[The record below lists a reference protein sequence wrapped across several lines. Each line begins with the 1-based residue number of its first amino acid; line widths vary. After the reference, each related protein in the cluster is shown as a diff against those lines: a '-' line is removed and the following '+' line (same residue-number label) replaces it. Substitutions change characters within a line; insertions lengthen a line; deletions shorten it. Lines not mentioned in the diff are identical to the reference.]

1 MGQSKLPKRYLDLS
15 FDIYTEQSYQGFI
28 SFEIP
33 AHYRGFDL
41 GVQIEA
47 VAGIYFSILSAP
59 NNQELLAGLK
69 PYVRQDVIDQL
80 ATYGR
85 TLPGNWWAQIDA
97 RAYLPESYGSNRV
110 ITYWSNPDQM
120 EDAEIIGNTNSIHVS
135 QYLQLLKKD
144 VVL

>member
-1 MGQSKLPKRYLDLS
+1 MGQSKLPKQYLELS

-47 VAGIYFSILSAP
+47 VAGIYFTILSAP
-59 NNQELLAGLK
+59 DNQELLASLK
-69 PYVRQDVIDQL
+69 PYVRQEVIDQL
-80 ATYGR
+80 VNYGQ
-85 TLPGNWWAQIDA
+85 TLPNIWWAQVDA
-97 RAYLPESYGSNRV
+97 TAYLPEHYGDNRV
-110 ITYWSNPDQM
+110 ITYWSNPEQM
-120 EDAEIIGNTNSIHVS
+120 QDAEIIGNTNSINVS

-144 VVL
+144 IVL